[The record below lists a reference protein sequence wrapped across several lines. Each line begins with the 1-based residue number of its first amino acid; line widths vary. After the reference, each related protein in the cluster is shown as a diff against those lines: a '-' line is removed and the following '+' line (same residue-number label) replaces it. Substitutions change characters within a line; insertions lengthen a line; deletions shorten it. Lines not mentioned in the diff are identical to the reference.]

1 MSASLLTFCSKP
13 IDGLTVIGAG
23 QIKLFKLGK
32 RLSLCVSGVF
42 YPNLFQETTVYL
54 FQFEALMLQLT
65 HPATTTTPKFVPLE
79 ESYERCRQIT
89 AEYSKTF
96 YMGTLLM
103 PEAKRRAIWA
113 IYVWCRRTDEL
124 VDGPQGRFTTQST
137 LDNWEDQLED
147 LFASRPNDNLDVAIV
162 DTLKRYD
169 LDIQPFR
176 DMIAGQRMDLERD
189 RYETFDDLKLYCYRV
204 AGTVG
209 LMSTVVM
216 GMDPGINNAPW
227 MQTNPAVAPIEEAVS
242 LGIANQLTNI
252 LRDVGEDA
260 RRGRIYLPL
269 EDLALFDYTE
279 EDLFNSVV
287 DDRWRSLMKFQIQRA
302 LKYYQMAESGISR
315 LHPDARWPV
324 WTALMLYRKILDVIA
339 ENDYDVFT
347 QRAFVP
353 KVRKLLCL
361 PEALL
366 KARIS

>member
-1 MSASLLTFCSKP
+1 
-13 IDGLTVIGAG
+13 
-23 QIKLFKLGK
+23 
-32 RLSLCVSGVF
+32 
-42 YPNLFQETTVYL
+42 
-54 FQFEALMLQLT
+54 MLQLT
-65 HPATTTTPKFVPLE
+65 HPSTKLAPKFVPLQ

-89 AEYSKTF
+89 AEFSKTF

-124 VDGPQGRFTTQST
+124 VDGPQAKFTTSST
-137 LDNWEDQLED
+137 LDHWESQLES
-147 LFASRPNDNLDVAIV
+147 LFAGKPKDDLDVAMV
-162 DTLKRYD
+162 DTLSRYE
-169 LDIQPFR
+169 LEIQPFR
-176 DMIAGQRMDLERD
+176 DMISGQRMDLVRD
-189 RYETFDDLKLYCYRV
+189 RYETFEDLKLYCYRV

-216 GMDPGINNAPW
+216 GMDTEFNTAPW
-227 MQTNPAVAPIEEAVS
+227 MQANPAVAPIDEAVS

-279 EDLFNSVV
+279 EDLFNSVI
-287 DDRWRSLMKFQIQRA
+287 DDRWRALMRFQIQRA
-302 LKYYQMAESGISR
+302 LKYYQEAEDGISR

-339 ENDYDVFT
+339 ENDYDVFNR
-347 QRAFVP
+347 RAFVP
-353 KVRKLLCL
+353 KARKFLCL
-361 PEALL
+361 PQALIR
-366 KARIS
+366 ARVS